1 MSEPLPGARAARR
14 VGRGIAGLAGLL
26 LLASCGDES
35 LPPPGAEGDP
45 AVGLEQITAPAEGEV
60 HLVSV
65 VQRGGSAGFEPSEVI
80 IRQGEVVRF
89 VMGGSLPVSIVF
101 DADAADFEAAGYLRD
116 QGLHL
121 GVLLTDPGQVHD
133 ASFEGA
139 PAGRYPFVTQP
150 AGAAGVVTVR
160 D

>member
-1 MSEPLPGARAARR
+1 MSEPQPAPGGARR
-14 VGRGIAGLAGLL
+14 VLRGVTGAAAFLLIAG
-26 LLASCGDES
+26 CGDDS
-35 LPPPGAEGDP
+35 PPPPGPEGDP
-45 AVGLEQITAPAEGEV
+45 VVGLQQITAPAAGEV

-65 VQRGGSAGFEPSEVI
+65 VQRGGSFGFEPSEVTV
-80 IRQGEVVRF
+80 QPGEVVRF

-101 DADAADFEAAGYLRD
+101 DADATDFEAATYLRD

-133 ASFEGA
+133 VSFEGA

-150 AGAAGVVTVR
+150 AGAGGVVTVA